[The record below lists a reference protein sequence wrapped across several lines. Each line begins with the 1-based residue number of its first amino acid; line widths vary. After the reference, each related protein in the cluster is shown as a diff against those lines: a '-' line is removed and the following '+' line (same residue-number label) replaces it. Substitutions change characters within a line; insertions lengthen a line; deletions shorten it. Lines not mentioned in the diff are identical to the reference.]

1 MSKTIKELA
10 EELGVSKTAIR
21 KHMSEDFRLR
31 YTKTTGNGVITIDSA
46 GCRLIAVIM
55 GKILVSDVSDEPE
68 TTETIENSENMTI
81 PRSVWVFMEDRIKHL
96 EAELTEERKHSR
108 SLADELAK
116 LADKAGKLADQAQQL
131 HAGEMQQ
138 QRLEAG
144 VPQAEAAIDVQQA
157 EPEQQ
162 AAPRRK
168 WWPFW

>member
-55 GKILVSDVSDEPE
+55 GKIPVSDEPE
-68 TTETIENSENMTI
+68 TAETSENSENMTI
-81 PRSVWVFMEDRIKHL
+81 PRSVWDFMEDRIKHL

-162 AAPRRK
+162 QAAPDRK
-168 WWPFW
+168 WWQFWR